1 MAKKALFISVDELKK
16 KSIIDGNVDSD
27 KILQFVEVAQ
37 DTHIQNYLGTNLYDK
52 LQALI
57 IDNEINDASNTA
69 YKDLLDA
76 HIKPMLIWFSQS
88 TYLPFS
94 LFQVKNGG
102 VFKHTSD
109 NAEPINKD
117 DLEYII
123 QRTRDN
129 AEFYT
134 KRYIDYMCANSTLY
148 PEYTISNNDGGM
160 YPDKDVNYSGGWKL

>member
-1 MAKKALFISVDELKK
+1 MAKKALFISVGELKK

-37 DTHIQNYLGTNLYDK
+37 DTHIQNYLGSNLYRK
-52 LQALI
+52 LQELI
-57 IDNEINDASNTA
+57 LLGTIGDVANED
-69 YKDLLDA
+69 YKTLLDDYV
-76 HIKPMLIWFSQS
+76 KPMLIWYSQS

-102 VFKHTSD
+102 IHKHTSENGD
-109 NAEPINKD
+109 VVSKD
-117 DLEYII
+117 ELDYII

-134 KRYIDYMCANSTLY
+134 KRFLDYICFNSNKY
-148 PEYTISNNDGGM
+148 PEYNNNSNGDM
-160 YPDKDVNYSGGWKL
+160 YPDKDANDFSSFVL

>member
-1 MAKKALFISVDELKK
+1 MAKKALFISIDDLKK

-37 DTHIQNYLGTNLYDK
+37 DTHIQNYLGGALYSK

-57 IDNEINDASNTA
+57 VAAEINDVGNAD
-69 YKDLLDA
+69 YKTLLTEYV
-76 HIKPMLIWFSQS
+76 KPMLIWYSQA

-102 VFKHTSD
+102 IYKHTSE
-109 NAEPINKD
+109 NADAITKD
-117 DLEYII
+117 ELDYII

-134 KRYIDYMCANSTLY
+134 KRFLDYMCANSTLY
-148 PEYTISNNDGGM
+148 PEYTSNTTGEM
-160 YPDKDVNYSGGWKL
+160 YPDKSVNYTGGWFL

>member
-1 MAKKALFISVDELKK
+1 MAKKALFISVGELKK

-37 DTHIQNYLGTNLYDK
+37 DTHIQNYLGSNLYRK
-52 LQALI
+52 LQELI
-57 IDNEINDASNTA
+57 LLGTIGDVANED
-69 YKDLLDA
+69 YKTLLDDYV
-76 HIKPMLIWFSQS
+76 KPMLIWYSQS

-102 VFKHTSD
+102 IHKHTSENGD
-109 NAEPINKD
+109 VVSKD
-117 DLEYII
+117 ELDYII

-134 KRYIDYMCANSTLY
+134 KRFLDFICANSTLY
-148 PEYTISNNDGGM
+148 PEYITNANGDM
-160 YPDKDVNYSGGWKL
+160 YPDKDVNYTGGWLL

>member
-1 MAKKALFISVDELKK
+1 MAKKALFISIDDLKK

-27 KILQFVEVAQ
+27 KILQFIEVAQ

-52 LQALI
+52 LQQLI
-57 IDNEINDASNTA
+57 VDAQINDVGNAI
-69 YKDLLDA
+69 YKSLLDDY
-76 HIKPMLIWFSQS
+76 IKPMLIWYSQA

-102 VFKHTSD
+102 LYKHTSE
-109 NAEPINKD
+109 NAEVISKD
-117 DLEYII
+117 DLDYII

-134 KRYIDYMCANSTLY
+134 KRFLDYMCNNSTIY
-148 PEYTISNNDGGM
+148 PEYLSNSNGDM
-160 YPDKDVNYSGGWKL
+160 YPDKDVNYTGGWLL

>member
-37 DTHIQNYLGTNLYDK
+37 DTHVQNYLGTNLYNK

-57 IDNEINDASNTA
+57 IDAEINDSGNAD
-69 YKDLLDA
+69 YKELLDTY
-76 HIKPMLIWFSQS
+76 IKPMLIWYSQA

-148 PEYTISNNDGGM
+148 PEYLTNANGEM

>member
-1 MAKKALFISVDELKK
+1 MAKKALFISIDDLKK

-37 DTHIQNYLGTNLYDK
+37 DTHIQNYLGGALYSK

-57 IDNEINDASNTA
+57 VAAEINDVGNAD
-69 YKDLLDA
+69 YKTLLTEYV
-76 HIKPMLIWFSQS
+76 KPMLIWYSQA

-102 VFKHTSD
+102 IYKHKSE
-109 NAEPINKD
+109 NADAITKEELD
-117 DLEYII
+117 YII

-134 KRYIDYMCANSTLY
+134 KRFLDYMCANSTLY
-148 PEYTISNNDGGM
+148 PEYTSNTTGEM
-160 YPDKDVNYSGGWKL
+160 YPDKSVNYTGGWFL

>member
-1 MAKKALFISVDELKK
+1 MAKKALFISVGELKK

-37 DTHIQNYLGTNLYDK
+37 DTHIQNYLGSNLYRK
-52 LQALI
+52 LQELI
-57 IDNEINDASNTA
+57 LLGTIGDVANED
-69 YKDLLDA
+69 YKTLLDDYV
-76 HIKPMLIWFSQS
+76 KPMLIWYSQS

-102 VFKHTSD
+102 IYKHSSENSD
-109 NAEPINKD
+109 TINKD
-117 DLEYII
+117 ELDYII

-134 KRYIDYMCANSTLY
+134 KRFLDYICANSVLY
-148 PEYTISNNDGGM
+148 PEYSNNTTGDM
-160 YPDKDVNYSGGWKL
+160 YPDKDVNYTGGWYL